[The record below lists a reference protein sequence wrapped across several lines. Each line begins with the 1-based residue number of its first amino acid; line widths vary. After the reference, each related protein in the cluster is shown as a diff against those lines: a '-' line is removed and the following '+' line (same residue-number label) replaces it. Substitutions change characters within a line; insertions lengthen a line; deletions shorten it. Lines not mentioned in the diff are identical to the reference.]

1 MEVTETR
8 YFNLFYSKEDENILQ
23 RISTLIDATYENVI
37 NMFGLRT
44 DTDKFEFVLCPNVSV
59 FKKEAEITDERYK
72 EWMVGNTDYAH
83 RKICVLSPD
92 AVTDRAFDDML
103 SVMKHEVI
111 HLAFDQLGNENQ
123 ANMMLSE
130 GIAVALA
137 GQINICQLNK
147 DRYPDVRKLSDEQY
161 FYENHGYLY
170 SGAYVLHLLKKCGA
184 ESFKKVY
191 CGEETID
198 SHLYDGFERDA
209 IDELLNEK
217 LR

>member
-1 MEVTETR
+1 MHMEVTETR

-147 DRYPDVRKLSDEQY
+147 DRYPDVRK
-161 FYENHGYLY
+161 
-170 SGAYVLHLLKKCGA
+170 
-184 ESFKKVY
+184 
-191 CGEETID
+191 
-198 SHLYDGFERDA
+198 
-209 IDELLNEK
+209 
-217 LR
+217 